1 MTAAKV
7 ALISRVFHTSCT
19 EVLDDVQNQPTPL
32 ASRSPS
38 TVCVAFY

>member
-7 ALISRVFHTSCT
+7 ALISRVFHSSCT
-19 EVLDDVQNQPTPL
+19 KVLDDVQSQPTPL